1 MDHALIAKRL
11 SGSVS
16 GSASDHRVTTD
27 IDDTSRPAFGPLGR
41 RGFLK
46 LTALSGGGLGIVWTA
61 PSVAAEEAA
70 AAASAPP
77 ARKLADPSPFIKLH
91 PNLTVEVMVNRL
103 DFGQGALTALPMLLA
118 EELDVDFRKVIATL
132 APAGDAYKDPV
143 FGIQM
148 TGGSTAVAHSW
159 MAYREIGAAA
169 RMMLIAAAAKKWKV
183 PVTACTTSE
192 GYVHSGVR
200 HASYT
205 SLAAAAAKQPVPT
218 SVVLK
223 SADKFNIIGKGQ
235 GRLDAVASVTGKKS
249 YGIDMKLPGLKVA
262 VLRRAPK
269 FGGRVEGF
277 DAKAAL
283 AIPGVL
289 DAFEVQTDRGG
300 SGIAVVATGYWPAK
314 QGRDALEVRWKAGV
328 GGTVSTDAQFAQ
340 YRELAKNPPLIA
352 VKGDVSALSGA
363 AKTIRAV
370 YEFPYLAHAP
380 LEPLNATFDI
390 RADRATVYA
399 GSQFQT
405 IDQGAVAQTLG
416 LKPEQVALNT
426 LPAGGGFGRRAIP
439 TSDYLR
445 EGATIAKLWRQRQKA
460 SADQGGPLKLMWSRE
475 DDIQGGYY
483 RPAHVH
489 QVDVGFDA
497 QGQVTAWDHAIVG
510 QSLIKGTAFEPFL
523 VKAGIDG
530 TMTEGVAENHY
541 GMPMRLRVAHPEL
554 AVPVLWWR
562 SVGHTHTGYVMETM
576 ADEVARAAGVDPVAW
591 RLSRFDA
598 VKQARHIAALK
609 LAVDKSGY
617 GKPLP
622 AGHAWGVA
630 VHESFGSVVAYVVD
644 VSIEDDQ
651 PKVHQV
657 TAGVHAN
664 QIVNPT
670 AAEAQIQGGA
680 VFGLSMTLPG
690 FAITLKD
697 GVVQQSQFS
706 DFPPIRITQAPP
718 VAVHFV
724 PSTDAPTGLGEPGVP
739 AIAPAVAN
747 AVAALTGKR
756 LRKLPFDLTA
766 A

>member
-1 MDHALIAKRL
+1 
-11 SGSVS
+11 
-16 GSASDHRVTTD
+16 
-27 IDDTSRPAFGPLGR
+27 
-41 RGFLK
+41 
-46 LTALSGGGLGIVWTA
+46 
-61 PSVAAEEAA
+61 
-70 AAASAPP
+70 
-77 ARKLADPSPFIKLH
+77 
-91 PNLTVEVMVNRL
+91 
-103 DFGQGALTALPMLLA
+103 
-118 EELDVDFRKVIATL
+118 
-132 APAGDAYKDPV
+132 
-143 FGIQM
+143 
-148 TGGSTAVAHSW
+148 W
-159 MAYREIGAAA
+159 MGYREVGAAA
-169 RMMLIAAAAKKWKV
+169 RMMFVAAAAQQWKV
-183 PVTACTTSE
+183 PVSACTT
-192 GYVHSGVR
+192 GDGHVRSGHKR
-200 HASYT
+200 ASYA
-205 SLAAAAAKQPVPT
+205 SLSAAAAKQPVPT
-218 SVVLK
+218 AVVLK
-223 SADKFNIIGKGQ
+223 SAEHFNIIGKGQ
-235 GRLDAVASVTGKKS
+235 GRLDAVASATGKKN

-269 FGGRVEGF
+269 FGGQVESF

-283 AIPGVL
+283 AVKGVL
-289 DAFEVQTDRGG
+289 DVFEVTTDRGG
-300 SGIAVVATGYWPAK
+300 SGVVVVGTGYWPAK
-314 QGRDALEVRWKAGV
+314 QGRDALKVTWKAGV
-328 GGTVSTDAQFAQ
+328 GGTVSTDQQFAQ
-340 YRELAKNPPLIA
+340 YRDTAKNPPLLA
-352 VKGDVSALSGA
+352 VKGDVSALAGSA
-363 AKTIRAV
+363 RTIHAV

-380 LEPLNATFDI
+380 LEPLNVTFDLN
-390 RADRATVYA
+390 ADRATVYA

-405 IDQGAVAQTLG
+405 IDQGAIAQTLG

-426 LPAGGGFGRRAIP
+426 MPTGGGFGRRAVP
-439 TSDYLR
+439 TSDYIR
-445 EGATIAKLWRQRQKA
+445 EGATIAKTWRQRPA
-460 SADQGGPLKLMWSRE
+460 SKGDPLKVMWSRE

-489 QVDVGFDA
+489 QVDVGLDA
-497 QGQVTAWDHAIVG
+497 KGQVTAWDHAIVG
-510 QSLIKGTAFEPFL
+510 QSLIKGTPFEPFL
-523 VKAGIDG
+523 VKDGIDG

-541 GMPMRLRVAHPEL
+541 AVPMRLRVAHPDL

-598 VKQARHIAALK
+598 KRHARQIAALK

-644 VSIEDDQ
+644 VSIEDGQ

-680 VFGLSMTLPG
+680 VFGLSMTQPG

-697 GVVQQSQFS
+697 GVVEQSQFS
-706 DFPPIRITQAPP
+706 DYPPIRITQAPP

-724 PSTDAPTGLGEPGVP
+724 PSTEAPTGLGEPGVP

-756 LRKLPFDLTA
+756 LRKLPFDLA
-766 A
+766 SA